1 MKSPVLRWAAFLFA
15 LFHIYCNVFASIS
28 ELWLSAL
35 HFGGFCALCALAA
48 NEAIARRTA
57 RYWLNGALA
66 VAAVAAAAYLILF
79 ENALYARETEFIL
92 SDYLFA
98 ALAVAL
104 ALEFTRRTTGWFMPV
119 LILLSLSY
127 ILFLGRYISG
137 VFAFPGLSLETVLY
151 RSFFTSEG
159 MFGLT
164 ANISAT
170 FVFMF
175 IIFGSFLLKSGAGDF
190 IVRLARC
197 LAGRFVGGAG
207 LVAVVGSGL
216 MGSVSGSAVANTVSI
231 GVISIPMMKRSG
243 FSGRFAAGV
252 EAAAS
257 TGGALM
263 PPVMGAGAFVLA
275 SYTQIPY
282 LTIIAASALPAM
294 LYFLTVSYFVR
305 IEARRLGLQPTV
317 VPPTR
322 STADDALVSRAP
334 PQGGS
339 DSSSGDE
346 ANDRGEQIEKASTV
360 LKEGWH
366 FVIPLGVL
374 VGALVSG
381 RTPTTSAAFAILSVI
396 AASYLSPTPMGW
408 RHIFDAVVD
417 GVKNMTSTALL
428 LVAVGIVINVVTTTG
443 VGNAFSL
450 MIVEW
455 AQGSL
460 LITLLLVALASLVL
474 GMGLPVTASYIVLA
488 TLSAPLIFDLISHS
502 ALLNAISAGE
512 LPSSVSAALGLFG
525 GDPATATLSDTARA
539 LQEMPL
545 AMKQLIRQE
554 MLSPEMLTGMLLSA
568 HLVIFW
574 LSQDS
579 NVTPPVCLASFAAA
593 GIAGTR
599 PIATGFT
606 SWKVAKGLYLVPVLF
621 AYSPLISGGW
631 PERIEVF
638 LWACLGLYALAGVLQ
653 WHLESRLNLFS
664 GGLLLLSGGL
674 LLWTPLPIAYHIAG
688 AALLGGV
695 ILSQRLGQRFT
706 RRT

>member
-1 MKSPVLRWAAFLFA
+1 MKSVYLRWAAFAFA

-28 ELWLSAL
+28 ELWLSAI
-35 HFGGFCALCALAA
+35 HFGGFCAICALMA
-48 NEAIARRTA
+48 NESDDVENKSIKF
-57 RYWLNGALA
+57 WVNVGLALVA
-66 VAAVAAAAYLILF
+66 VATSSYLILF
-79 ENALYARETEFIL
+79 ENALYARETEFIM
-92 SDYLFA
+92 SDYIFA
-98 ALAVAL
+98 LLAVGL
-104 ALEFTRRTTGWFMPV
+104 AIEFTRRTTGWFMPV
-119 LILLSLSY
+119 LILISLSY

-164 ANISAT
+164 AQISST

-175 IIFGSFLLKSGAGDF
+175 IIFGSFLLRSGAGDF
-190 IVRLARC
+190 IVRLAQC
-197 LAGRFVGGAG
+197 LAGRFTGGAG

-216 MGSVSGSAVANTVSI
+216 MGSVSGSAVANTVST
-231 GVISIPMMKRSG
+231 GVITIPMMKKSG
-243 FSGRFAAGV
+243 FQGQFSAGV
-252 EAAAS
+252 VAAAS

-275 SYTQIPY
+275 SYTQISY
-282 LTIIAASALPAM
+282 LTIIAASALPAI

-305 IEARRLGLQPTV
+305 IEAKRLRLTPTGNEE
-317 VPPTR
+317 
-322 STADDALVSRAP
+322 SENI
-334 PQGGS
+334 
-339 DSSSGDE
+339 SG
-346 ANDRGEQIEKASTV
+346 V

-366 FVIPLGVL
+366 FIIPMVVL
-374 VGALVSG
+374 VGFLVSG

-396 AASYLSPTPMGW
+396 GASWISPKPMKLW
-408 RHIFDAVVD
+408 DVFDAVVD
-417 GVKNMTSTALL
+417 GVKTMVSTALL
-428 LVAVGIVINVVTTTG
+428 LVAVGIIINVVTTTG

-460 LITLLLVALASLVL
+460 LVTLVLVALASLVL

-488 TLSAPLIFDLISHS
+488 TLSAPLIFDLISQS
-502 ALLNAISAGE
+502 QLLEALQAGD
-512 LPSSVSAALGLFG
+512 LPSNVAATIGLFG
-525 GDPATATLSDTARA
+525 GDPVIA

-545 AMKQLIRQE
+545 EMKQLIRQE
-554 MLSPEMLTGMLLSA
+554 MIEPELLTGMLLSA
-568 HLVIFW
+568 HLIIFW

-599 PIATGFT
+599 PIATGLT

-621 AYSPLISGGW
+621 AYSPLISGTW

-638 LWACLGLYALAGVLQ
+638 IWSCLGLYAMAGLLQ
-653 WHLESRLNLFS
+653 WHLETKINIMIA
-664 GGLLLLSGGL
+664 GGLATSAALLM
-674 LLWTPLPIAYHIAG
+674 WTPFPIYFHIAG
-688 AALLGGV
+688 ATILLL
-695 ILSQRLGQRFT
+695 IIIFQNRNEAAATDEIKQRFL
-706 RRT
+706 

>member
-1 MKSPVLRWAAFLFA
+1 MKSVYLRWAAFAFA

-28 ELWLSAL
+28 ELWLSAI
-35 HFGGFCALCALAA
+35 HFGGFCAICALMA
-48 NEAIARRTA
+48 NESDDVENKSIKF
-57 RYWLNGALA
+57 WVNVGLALVA
-66 VAAVAAAAYLILF
+66 VATSSYLILF
-79 ENALYARETEFIL
+79 ENALYARETEFIM
-92 SDYLFA
+92 SDYIFA
-98 ALAVAL
+98 LLAVGL
-104 ALEFTRRTTGWFMPV
+104 AIEFTRRTTGWFMPV
-119 LILLSLSY
+119 LILISLSY

-164 ANISAT
+164 AQISST

-175 IIFGSFLLKSGAGDF
+175 IIFGSFLLRSGAGDF
-190 IVRLARC
+190 IVRLAQC
-197 LAGRFVGGAG
+197 LAGRFTGGAG

-216 MGSVSGSAVANTVSI
+216 MGSVSGSAVANTVST
-231 GVISIPMMKRSG
+231 GVITIPMMKKSG
-243 FSGRFAAGV
+243 FQGQFSAGV
-252 EAAAS
+252 VAAAS

-275 SYTQIPY
+275 SYTQISY
-282 LTIIAASALPAM
+282 LTIIAASALPAI

-305 IEARRLGLQPTV
+305 IEAKRLRLTPTGNEE
-317 VPPTR
+317 
-322 STADDALVSRAP
+322 SENI
-334 PQGGS
+334 S
-339 DSSSGDE
+339 D
-346 ANDRGEQIEKASTV
+346 V

-366 FVIPLGVL
+366 FIIPMIVL
-374 VGALVSG
+374 VGFLVSG

-396 AASYLSPTPMGW
+396 GASWISPKPMKLW
-408 RHIFDAVVD
+408 DVFDAVVD
-417 GVKNMTSTALL
+417 GVKTMVSTALL
-428 LVAVGIVINVVTTTG
+428 LVAVGIIINVVTTTG

-460 LITLLLVALASLVL
+460 LVTLVLVALASLVL

-488 TLSAPLIFDLISHS
+488 TLSAPLIFDLISQS
-502 ALLNAISAGE
+502 QLLEALQAGD
-512 LPSSVSAALGLFG
+512 LPSNVAATIGLFG
-525 GDPATATLSDTARA
+525 GDPVIA

-545 AMKQLIRQE
+545 EMKQLIRQE
-554 MLSPEMLTGMLLSA
+554 MIEPELLTGMLLSA
-568 HLVIFW
+568 HLIIFW

-599 PIATGFT
+599 PIATGLT

-621 AYSPLISGGW
+621 AYSPLISGTW

-638 LWACLGLYALAGVLQ
+638 IWSCLGLYAMAGLLQ
-653 WHLESRLNLFS
+653 WHLETKINIMIA
-664 GGLLLLSGGL
+664 GGLATSAALLM
-674 LLWTPLPIAYHIAG
+674 WTPFPIYFHIAG
-688 AALLGGV
+688 ATILLL
-695 ILSQRLGQRFT
+695 IIFFQNRNEAAAIDEIK
-706 RRT
+706 

>member
-1 MKSPVLRWAAFLFA
+1 MKSVYLRWAAFAFA

-28 ELWLSAL
+28 ELWLSAI
-35 HFGGFCALCALAA
+35 HFGGFCAICALMA
-48 NEAIARRTA
+48 NESDDVENKSIKF
-57 RYWLNGALA
+57 WVNVGLALVA
-66 VAAVAAAAYLILF
+66 VATSSYLILF
-79 ENALYARETEFIL
+79 ENALYARETEFIM
-92 SDYLFA
+92 SDYIFA
-98 ALAVAL
+98 LLAVGL
-104 ALEFTRRTTGWFMPV
+104 AIEFTRRTTGWFMPV
-119 LILLSLSY
+119 LILISLSY

-164 ANISAT
+164 AQISST

-175 IIFGSFLLKSGAGDF
+175 IIFGSFLLRSGAGDF
-190 IVRLARC
+190 IVRLAQC
-197 LAGRFVGGAG
+197 LAGRFTGGAG

-216 MGSVSGSAVANTVSI
+216 MGSVSGSAVANTVST
-231 GVISIPMMKRSG
+231 GVITIPMMKKSG
-243 FSGRFAAGV
+243 FQGQFSAGV
-252 EAAAS
+252 VAAAS

-275 SYTQIPY
+275 SYTQISY
-282 LTIIAASALPAM
+282 LTIIAASALPAI

-305 IEARRLGLQPTV
+305 IEAKRLRLTPTGNEE
-317 VPPTR
+317 
-322 STADDALVSRAP
+322 SENI
-334 PQGGS
+334 S
-339 DSSSGDE
+339 D
-346 ANDRGEQIEKASTV
+346 V

-366 FVIPLGVL
+366 FIIPMIVL
-374 VGALVSG
+374 VGFLVSG

-396 AASYLSPTPMGW
+396 GASWISPKPMKLW
-408 RHIFDAVVD
+408 DVFDAVVD
-417 GVKNMTSTALL
+417 GVKTMVSTALL
-428 LVAVGIVINVVTTTG
+428 LVAVGIIINVVTTTG

-460 LITLLLVALASLVL
+460 LVTLVLVALASLVL

-488 TLSAPLIFDLISHS
+488 TLSAPLIFDLISQS
-502 ALLNAISAGE
+502 QLLEALQAGD
-512 LPSSVSAALGLFG
+512 LPSNVAATIGLFG
-525 GDPATATLSDTARA
+525 GDPAIA

-545 AMKQLIRQE
+545 EMKQLIRQE
-554 MLSPEMLTGMLLSA
+554 MIEPELLTGMLLSA
-568 HLVIFW
+568 HLIIFW

-599 PIATGFT
+599 PIATGLT

-621 AYSPLISGGW
+621 AYSPLISGTW

-638 LWACLGLYALAGVLQ
+638 IWSCLGLYAMAGLLQ
-653 WHLESRLNLFS
+653 WHLETKINIMIA
-664 GGLLLLSGGL
+664 GGLATSAALLM
-674 LLWTPLPIAYHIAG
+674 WTPFPIYFHIAG
-688 AALLGGV
+688 ATILLL
-695 ILSQRLGQRFT
+695 IIFFQNRNEAAAT
-706 RRT
+706 NEIK

>member
-1 MKSPVLRWAAFLFA
+1 MKSIYLRWAAFGFA

-28 ELWLSAL
+28 ELWLSAI
-35 HFGGFCALCALAA
+35 HFGGFCAICALMA
-48 NEAIARRTA
+48 NESDEVENNSIKFWINVGLAVVAIATSS
-57 RYWLNGALA
+57 
-66 VAAVAAAAYLILF
+66 YLILF
-79 ENALYARETEFIL
+79 ENALYARETEFII
-92 SDYLFA
+92 SDYIFA
-98 ALAVAL
+98 LLAVGL
-104 ALEFTRRTTGWFMPV
+104 AIEFTRRTTGWFMPV
-119 LILLSLSY
+119 LILISLSY

-164 ANISAT
+164 AQISST

-175 IIFGSFLLKSGAGDF
+175 IIFGSFLLRSGAGDF
-190 IVRLARC
+190 IVRLAQC
-197 LAGRFVGGAG
+197 LAGRFTGGAG

-216 MGSVSGSAVANTVSI
+216 MGSVSGSAVANTVST
-231 GVISIPMMKRSG
+231 GVITIPMMKKSG
-243 FSGRFAAGV
+243 FQGQFSAGV
-252 EAAAS
+252 VAAAS

-275 SYTQIPY
+275 SYTQISY
-282 LTIIAASALPAM
+282 LTIIAASALPAI

-305 IEARRLGLQPTV
+305 IEAKRLRLTPTGNEE
-317 VPPTR
+317 
-322 STADDALVSRAP
+322 SESVS
-334 PQGGS
+334 
-339 DSSSGDE
+339 
-346 ANDRGEQIEKASTV
+346 NV

-366 FVIPLGVL
+366 FIIPMIVL
-374 VGALVSG
+374 VGFLVSG

-396 AASYLSPTPMGW
+396 GASWISPKPM
-408 RHIFDAVVD
+408 RLLDVFDAVVD
-417 GVKNMTSTALL
+417 GVKTMVSTALL
-428 LVAVGIVINVVTTTG
+428 LVAVGIIINVVTTTG

-460 LITLLLVALASLVL
+460 LVTLVLVALASLVL

-488 TLSAPLIFDLISHS
+488 TLSAPLIFDLISQS
-502 ALLNAISAGE
+502 QLLEALQAGD
-512 LPSSVSAALGLFG
+512 LPSNVAATIGLFG
-525 GDPATATLSDTARA
+525 GDPVIA

-545 AMKQLIRQE
+545 EMKQLIRQE
-554 MLSPEMLTGMLLSA
+554 MIEPELLTGMLLSA
-568 HLVIFW
+568 HLIIFW

-599 PIATGFT
+599 PIATGLT

-621 AYSPLISGGW
+621 AYSPLISGTW

-638 LWACLGLYALAGVLQ
+638 IWSCLGLYAMAGLLQ
-653 WHLESRLNLFS
+653 WHLETKINMLIAA
-664 GGLLLLSGGL
+664 GLATSAALLM
-674 LLWTPLPIAYHIAG
+674 WTPFPIYFHIAG
-688 AALLGGV
+688 AAILLS
-695 ILSQRLGQRFT
+695 IIIFQNRSEAIASAAT
-706 RRT
+706 D

>member
-1 MKSPVLRWAAFLFA
+1 MKSVYLRWAAFAFA

-28 ELWLSAL
+28 ELWLSAI
-35 HFGGFCALCALAA
+35 HFGGFCAICALMA
-48 NEAIARRTA
+48 NESDDVENKSIKF
-57 RYWLNGALA
+57 WVNVGLALVA
-66 VAAVAAAAYLILF
+66 VATSSYLILF
-79 ENALYARETEFIL
+79 ENALYARETEFIM
-92 SDYLFA
+92 SDYIFA
-98 ALAVAL
+98 LLAVGL
-104 ALEFTRRTTGWFMPV
+104 AIEFTRRTTGWFMPV
-119 LILLSLSY
+119 LILISLSY

-164 ANISAT
+164 AQISST

-175 IIFGSFLLKSGAGDF
+175 IIFGSFLLRSGAGDF
-190 IVRLARC
+190 IVRLAQC
-197 LAGRFVGGAG
+197 LAGRFTGGAG

-216 MGSVSGSAVANTVSI
+216 MGSVSGSAVANTVST
-231 GVISIPMMKRSG
+231 GVITIPMMKKSG
-243 FSGRFAAGV
+243 FQGQFSAGV
-252 EAAAS
+252 VAAAS

-275 SYTQIPY
+275 SYTQISY
-282 LTIIAASALPAM
+282 LTIIAASALPAI

-305 IEARRLGLQPTV
+305 IEAKRLRLTPTGNDE
-317 VPPTR
+317 TENI
-322 STADDALVSRAP
+322 
-334 PQGGS
+334 S
-339 DSSSGDE
+339 D
-346 ANDRGEQIEKASTV
+346 V

-366 FVIPLGVL
+366 FIIPMIAL
-374 VGALVSG
+374 VGFLVSG

-396 AASYLSPTPMGW
+396 GASWISPKPMKLW
-408 RHIFDAVVD
+408 DVFDAVVD
-417 GVKNMTSTALL
+417 GVKTMVSTALL
-428 LVAVGIVINVVTTTG
+428 LVAVGIIINVVTTTG

-460 LITLLLVALASLVL
+460 LVTLVLVALASLVL

-488 TLSAPLIFDLISHS
+488 TLSAPLIFDLISQS
-502 ALLNAISAGE
+502 QLLEALQAGD
-512 LPSSVSAALGLFG
+512 LPSNVAATIGLFG
-525 GDPATATLSDTARA
+525 GDPVIA

-545 AMKQLIRQE
+545 EMKQLIRQE
-554 MLSPEMLTGMLLSA
+554 MIEPELLTGMLLSA
-568 HLVIFW
+568 HLIIFW

-599 PIATGFT
+599 PIATGLT

-621 AYSPLISGGW
+621 AYSPLISGTW

-638 LWACLGLYALAGVLQ
+638 IWSCLGLYAMAGLLQ
-653 WHLESRLNLFS
+653 WHLETKINMMIAV
-664 GGLLLLSGGL
+664 GLATSAALLM
-674 LLWTPLPIAYHIAG
+674 WTPFPIYFHIAG
-688 AALLGGV
+688 ATILLL
-695 ILSQRLGQRFT
+695 IIFFQNRNEAAASAAAT
-706 RRT
+706 DEIK